1 MDHIEKLAS
10 KKSITPDKFLVEL
23 NINTDDIKNT
33 KTEALKKIYNFI
45 PSSFI
50 QKSFKMYRN
59 YKINKKI
66 NDNNKVND
74 EKINNILNNINKQL
88 LNNVYILKKDMC
100 LLRTKIKDKYFY
112 ILDAEDS
119 YKSSYSI
126 KINKNSLIKIVKAE
140 LIDVKYVNSYHN
152 VNKINIICNIVDLN
166 IDYHHNEILNNFDN
180 YINKKINNQ
189 SIIIN
194 NFFNYISELQ
204 QLFNYNVPNNLAN
217 NIHECFVMKYDGNFD
232 DSNELRYNI
241 NNLSPIH
248 IEN

>member
-1 MDHIEKLAS
+1 
-10 KKSITPDKFLVEL
+10 
-23 NINTDDIKNT
+23 
-33 KTEALKKIYNFI
+33 
-45 PSSFI
+45 
-50 QKSFKMYRN
+50 
-59 YKINKKI
+59 
-66 NDNNKVND
+66 
-74 EKINNILNNINKQL
+74 
-88 LNNVYILKKDMC
+88 MC

>member
-50 QKSFKMYRN
+50 QKSFKRYRN

-66 NDNNKVND
+66 NDNNKVKD

-100 LLRTKIKDKYFY
+100 LLRTKIKDKY
-112 ILDAEDS
+112 LEWMD
-119 YKSSYSI
+119 YKQ
-126 KINKNSLIKIVKAE
+126 
-140 LIDVKYVNSYHN
+140 
-152 VNKINIICNIVDLN
+152 
-166 IDYHHNEILNNFDN
+166 
-180 YINKKINNQ
+180 KKINYLNDVQ
-189 SIIIN
+189 DTLDEAV
-194 NFFNYISELQ
+194 YGHKEAKK
-204 QLFNYNVPNNLAN
+204 QLGGLYTR
-217 NIHECFVMKYDGNFD
+217 MKGK
-232 DSNELRYNI
+232 
-241 NNLSPIH
+241 
-248 IEN
+248 